1 MKRFTLPVVF
11 LTLLLTACASTT
23 PVMSIPEQ
31 WQKGLYEF
39 KTELKQSDRVHSGVL
54 SNGLRYHLVENQTPK
69 NEIIMRMH
77 VAVGSIY
84 EQEDEQGLAHLLEH
98 MAFNGSKN
106 VPEGEMVAILERV
119 GLAFGADTNASTSF
133 EETIYKL
140 NLPQNDPQMVDT
152 ALFLLRET
160 ASNLLIEPSALAKEI
175 PVVTA
180 EFEARNNIYAKAF
193 KSAFSAW
200 TEGLIYPERFAI
212 GKIPVL
218 EAMQAQQLRDFY
230 NRHYTID
237 NTQIIIVGD
246 FVKSDM
252 LVALEKHFADWD
264 NSQAPVAVDIGTLKP
279 FTEPQVNIFTGAGL
293 PTQVSLNFVTPWNKQ
308 EDTIETRRANT
319 IVQLANGI
327 LNYRLSSLVL
337 AGNAPFEGAGA
348 GHSVQF
354 SAVELSQLAAQ
365 TTVENWSDSLAVLVN
380 EVEKMKR
387 FGVTDA
393 ELIRQVSAVR
403 NALFTAA
410 AEKDTMQSSVIANAL
425 LGYINNGGFVT
436 EPDLEFALFSEMMET
451 FSLAE
456 VNAVIKAQFER
467 TMPLIHIQSEPAFN
481 ADKNEVIRV
490 YQSALQDDVTKNA
503 VQAKSEFAYTDF
515 GPMGEIT
522 EQAYDETD
530 DIHQYTFANGVRVL
544 HKPTTLTAGEVLINV
559 HYGPGTK
566 SLPKHL
572 PGLKELYN
580 FYYVAGLGKHDI
592 NELRSILSDKD
603 VSLNFSARFNGL
615 GGVFSSS
622 AERIDI
628 QLQLITAFITD
639 PSLNPDLLNLYR
651 KNIEQSEKER
661 KTTLQAVRSY
671 ELTNQL
677 YGNDYRIGAPPTEA
691 LLARD
696 FTDIDTLLQQ
706 ALQGYP
712 FTVTVVGDIAP
723 DVLKDAVA
731 KTFGALAISAT
742 VPEREWVDDFALI
755 APQTFTL
762 EHAGNPENA
771 AVLRRFKTV
780 DRSDIKRSATLNVL
794 ADVMRLKVQAK
805 IREELGAAYSPA
817 VVNNQSRDIKDD
829 GFIGFDTLTSPSQI
843 PEVQQAYTDIIAELQ
858 TVGGITEDELQ
869 RALQPILANLASSEE
884 RNGFWLYRVDRL
896 HREPNTMQEWRN
908 LPELYQ
914 SITVADLRASAMR
927 YLIPERQIDGLIL
940 PMTHNASQ

>member
-1 MKRFTLPVVF
+1 MKRFALPAIFCTLI
-11 LTLLLTACASTT
+11 LTACASTT
-23 PVMSIPEQ
+23 PVMSISEQ

-39 KTELKQSDRVHSGVL
+39 KTDLKQSDRVHSGVL
-54 SNGLRYHLVENQTPK
+54 SNGLRYHFVENKTPQ

-77 VAVGSIY
+77 VGVGSIY
-84 EQEDEQGLAHLLEH
+84 EKENEQGLAHLLEH

-106 VPEGEMVAILERV
+106 VPEGEMIAILERA

-133 EETIYKL
+133 DETIYKL
-140 NLPQNDPQMVDT
+140 NLPQNDAEVVDT

-180 EFEARNNIYAKAF
+180 EFEARNNIYARAF
-193 KSAFSAW
+193 KSAFAAW

-212 GKIPVL
+212 GKIPVI
-218 EAMQAQQLRDFY
+218 EAMQAPLLRDFY
-230 NRHYTID
+230 QTHYTPD

-246 FVKSDM
+246 FVKNDM
-252 LVALEKHFADWD
+252 LVALEKHFADWE
-264 NSQAPVAVDIGTLKP
+264 NTQAPVAVDIGTLTTR
-279 FTEPQVNIFTGAGL
+279 TEPEVNIFTGAGL
-293 PTQVSLNFVTPWNKQ
+293 PTQVSLNFITPWSKQ
-308 EDTIETRRANT
+308 EDSIETRRANT
-319 IVQLANGI
+319 LVQLANGI
-327 LNYRLSSLVL
+327 LNYRLNSLVL

-354 SAVELSQLAAQ
+354 AAVELSQVVAQ
-365 TTVENWSDSLAVLVN
+365 TTVENWSASLELLVN

-410 AEKDTMQSSVIANAL
+410 AEKDTIQSGVIANAL
-425 LGYINNGGFVT
+425 LGYIKTGGFVT

-451 FSLAE
+451 FSTAE

-467 TMPLIHIQSEPAFN
+467 ALPLIHIQSDTAFSVDE
-481 ADKNEVIRV
+481 AAVINV
-490 YQSALQDDVTKNA
+490 YNSAVQEEVTKNKA
-503 VQAKSEFAYTDF
+503 QTKSEFAYTDF
-515 GPMGEIT
+515 GPAGEIT
-522 EQAYDETD
+522 EEKYYETD
-530 DIHQYTFANGVRVL
+530 DIHQYTFANGVRLL
-544 HKPTTLTAGEVLINV
+544 HKPSTLTTGEVLINL
-559 HYGPGTK
+559 HYGPGIK
-566 SLPKHL
+566 SFPKDL

-592 NELRSILSDKD
+592 NELRNILSDKD
-603 VSLNFSARFNGL
+603 VSLNFNSRFNGL
-615 GGVFSSS
+615 GGIFSTS

-651 KNIEQSEKER
+651 KNVEQSEKER

-671 ELTNQL
+671 ELANQL
-677 YGNDYRIGAPPTEA
+677 YGNDYRIGAPPTAA

-696 FTDIDTLLQQ
+696 FNDIDALLQQ

-712 FTVTVVGDIAP
+712 FTVTVVGDIEP
-723 DVLKDAVA
+723 SILKDAVA
-731 KTFGALAISAT
+731 KTFGALAISAPT
-742 VPEREWVDDFALI
+742 PEREWVDDFTLI
-755 APQTFTL
+755 APQKFTL

-780 DRSDIKRSATLNVL
+780 DRSDIKRSATLNLL
-794 ADVMRLKVQAK
+794 ADVLRLKVQSK

-817 VVNNQSRDIKDD
+817 VVNNQSRDIKND

-843 PEVQQAYTDIIAELQ
+843 SEVQQAYTDIIAEVKS
-858 TVGGITEDELQ
+858 VGGITEDELQ
-869 RALQPILANLASSEE
+869 RALKPILANLKNSEE

-896 HREPNTMQEWRN
+896 HREPNTMNEWRN
-908 LPELYQ
+908 LPALYQ
-914 SITVADLRASAMR
+914 SITVADLRNSALT
-927 YLIPERQIDGLIL
+927 YLVPEKQIDGLII
-940 PMTHNASQ
+940 PMANAVTE

>member
-1 MKRFTLPVVF
+1 MKRFVLPAIFCTLF
-11 LTLLLTACASTT
+11 LTACASTT
-23 PVMSIPEQ
+23 ADMSILEQ
-31 WQKGLYEF
+31 WQKGMYAF

-54 SNGLRYHLVENQTPK
+54 SNGLRYHFVENKTPQ

-77 VAVGSIY
+77 VGVGSIY
-84 EQEDEQGLAHLLEH
+84 EKENEQGLAHLLEH

-106 VPEGEMVAILERV
+106 VPEGEMIAILERA

-133 EETIYKL
+133 DETIYKL
-140 NLPQNDPQMVDT
+140 NLPRNDAEVVDT

-160 ASNLLIEPSALAKEI
+160 ASNLLIEPYALAKEI

-193 KSAFSAW
+193 KSAFAAW

-212 GKIPVL
+212 GKIPVI
-218 EAMQAQQLRDFY
+218 EAMQAQLLRDFY
-230 NRHYTID
+230 NKHYRPD

-252 LVALEKHFADWD
+252 LVALETHFADWE
-264 NSQAPVAVDIGTLKP
+264 NVQEPVSVDVGTL
-279 FTEPQVNIFTGAGL
+279 TTRIEPKVNIFTGAGL
-293 PTQVSLNFVTPWNKQ
+293 PTQISLNFTTPWTKQ

-354 SAVELSQLAAQ
+354 SAVELSQLVAQ
-365 TTVENWSDSLAVLVN
+365 TSIENWSNSLAVLVN
-380 EVEKMKR
+380 EVEKIKR

-403 NALFTAA
+403 NALFTSA
-410 AEKDTMQSSVIANAL
+410 AEKDTIQSGAIANAL
-425 LGYINNGGFVT
+425 LGYIKTGGYVT

-451 FSLAE
+451 FSTAE

-467 TMPLIHIQSEPAFN
+467 TMPLIHIQSDINFTV
-481 ADKNEVIRV
+481 DKAEVINV
-490 YQSALQDDVTKNA
+490 YKSALQEKVMQNVAEVKN
-503 VQAKSEFAYTDF
+503 EFAYTNF
-515 GPMGEIT
+515 GQSGAVT
-522 EQAYDETD
+522 EQKYYEID
-530 DIHQYTFANGVRVL
+530 DIHQYTFANGVRLL
-544 HKPTTLTAGEVLINV
+544 HKPSTLTAGEVLINL

-566 SLPKHL
+566 AFPHDL

-592 NELRSILSDKD
+592 NELRGILSDKD
-603 VSLNFSARFNGL
+603 VSLNFYSRFNGL
-615 GGVFSSS
+615 GGVFSTS

-661 KTTLQAVRSY
+661 KTTLQAVKNY

-696 FTDIDTLLQQ
+696 FSDIAALLQQ
-706 ALQGYP
+706 ALQGHP
-712 FTVTVVGDIAP
+712 FTVTVVGDIEP
-723 DVLKDAVA
+723 TVLKEAVA
-731 KTFGALAISAT
+731 KTFGALDILAPT
-742 VPEREWVDDFALI
+742 PKREWVDDFTLI

-794 ADVMRLKVQAK
+794 ADVLRLKVQSK
-805 IREELGAAYSPA
+805 IREELGAAYSPT
-817 VVNNQSRDIKDD
+817 VVNNQSRDIKND

-843 PEVQQAYTDIIAELQ
+843 PDVQQAYTDIINEVKAE
-858 TVGGITEDELQ
+858 GGITEDELQ
-869 RALQPILANLASSEE
+869 RVLKPILANLKNSEE

-896 HREPNTMQEWRN
+896 HRESNTMDEWRN

-914 SITVADLRASAMR
+914 SITVADLRNSALT
-927 YLIPERQIDGLIL
+927 YLVPENQINGLII
-940 PMTHNASQ
+940 PKANAVNE